1 MKIILTEQ
9 QFKRVLLKESSTYK
23 ASPEWLWKM
32 TYNNSQNK
40 DILGDNKNSLFPYF
54 EASAELLSDTRKEII
69 EYLKS
74 KESDIHSKDG
84 KIFEGFSSDDYITI
98 AKKVYSNPSLQTSI
112 SNIIKNSIESLNT
125 ITSLKLKTAWTFSS
139 KGPIME
145 SLRKQVKDIIKR
157 DAWSV
162 EQVLGRASENREKK
176 NGYHLWD
183 NLISNLNIDTI
194 VNNIY
199 TTLNDVIK
207 L

>member
-1 MKIILTEQ
+1 MKIILTEE

-145 SLRKQVKDIIKR
+145 SLRKQVKDIIQPYLKP
-157 DAWSV
+157 
-162 EQVLGRASENREKK
+162 
-176 NGYHLWD
+176 
-183 NLISNLNIDTI
+183 
-194 VNNIY
+194 
-199 TTLNDVIK
+199 
-207 L
+207 